1 MRIGGLAIA
10 PMVLLT
16 VGCFQGQRTF
26 KVNADGSGT
35 IVDTVKL
42 GEQAKGM
49 IQGME
54 QMDQSPAAEKKAKKQ
69 AKYAEAATAL
79 GEGVTFV
86 STVPSKDGG
95 EVTTYA
101 FKDITKVHAVA
112 MPNPDVS
119 STSKEE
125 PMSFQL
131 AKNAAGNTVLTVVA
145 APKKPAEAKPGKAG
159 EAKPEKAAPKKPEE
173 MAQEIAMMKGM
184 LGGLKIK
191 SVVAVNGLVKTS
203 SPNVV
208 GSAVTLMEVDF
219 DQLDAAALQKMAE
232 AGPGGPP
239 TPEMMR
245 GIKGIK
251 VSDDKVTIEFT
262 GRK

>member
-54 QMDQSPAAEKKAKKQ
+54 QMDQSPAAEKKAKKK
-69 AKYAEAATAL
+69 AKYAEAAAAM
-79 GEGVTFV
+79 GEGVTYV

-112 MPNPDVS
+112 TPNPDVS

-125 PMSFQL
+125 PMTFQL

-145 APKKPAEAKPGKAG
+145 APKKPAEAKP
-159 EAKPEKAAPKKPEE
+159 EKAEPKKPEE

-191 SVVAVNGLVKTS
+191 GVVEVSGLVKTS

-219 DQLDAAALQKMAE
+219 DALDAAALQKMAE

>member
-26 KVNADGSGT
+26 KINADGSGT

-54 QMDQSPAAEKKAKKQ
+54 QMDQSPAAEKKAKKK
-69 AKYAEAATAL
+69 AKYAEAATAM
-79 GEGVTFV
+79 GEGVTYV

-145 APKKPAEAKPGKAG
+145 APKKPAEAKPAG
-159 EAKPEKAAPKKPEE
+159 AKPEKPAPKKPEE
-173 MAQEIAMMKGM
+173 MAQEITMMKGM

-191 SVVAVNGLVKTS
+191 SVVEVNGLVKTS

-232 AGPGGPP
+232 AGPAGPP